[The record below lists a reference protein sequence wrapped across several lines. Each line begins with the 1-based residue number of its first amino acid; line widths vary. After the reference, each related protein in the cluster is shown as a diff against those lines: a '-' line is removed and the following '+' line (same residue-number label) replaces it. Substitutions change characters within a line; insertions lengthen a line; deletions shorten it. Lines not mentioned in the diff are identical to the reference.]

1 MPTSQLDDDLPLPP
15 EILGITG
22 PANAEQH
29 DNDLNTIAAMQ
40 QWGGHF
46 VKQLAELAL
55 RADYHNLQR
64 LKAAWPEHWQRYADL
79 HADRGRIAD
88 LTNRLARAGGGRD
101 DVVYCSRNHEHYSK
115 DEAMRCE
122 DDHAR
127 GR

>member
-1 MPTSQLDDDLPLPP
+1 MPTSQLDEDLPLPP
-15 EILGITG
+15 EILGVTG

-79 HADRGRIAD
+79 HADRARIGE
-88 LTNRLARAGGGRD
+88 LKTRLAHAGGEPA
-101 DVVYCSRNHEHYSK
+101 DVVYCSRNHRHYSK
-115 DEAMRCE
+115 DEVAHCE
-122 DDHAR
+122 DMHAR
-127 GR
+127 GL